1 MNFIDSEEYDIP
13 MECDDLLFQS
23 NIFNNLPTPEHSKST
38 EDLEQK
44 FKEERKQRI
53 LKKRIE
59 KKQKMKAEAIQ
70 TMSKEELRKLR
81 NRNSAQLSRDKK
93 KIVFDNLVQEN
104 KNYSILLKKKDEQIE
119 SLQIENNHLR
129 LRVRYLEE
137 NNQPINSTQSV
148 QGEEEI
154 EQISRANVITKS
166 KMMNYGLLSLLAI
179 TCILSIINNDYQYNP
194 KPIALSQLSNQRYDF
209 LAPKYSQRNQTA
221 LFSDESNFVI
231 PAHTFQN
238 QTLFYNCT
246 GKDKECQNFL
256 NIVKAENA
264 DNIYFVN
271 DETDHVPAS
280 RDHNF
285 EMGEDVY
292 LMKIKQDDEDN
303 FVIFRARCQITEN
316 NSLALQR
323 NTYEAYNNSHQ
334 Y

>member
-1 MNFIDSEEYDIP
+1 MSFIDQEEYDLP
-13 MECDDLLFQS
+13 LDCDDIFFQT
-23 NIFNNLPTPEHSKST
+23 NIFDNLQTPQHSIST

-44 FKEERKQRI
+44 FKDERKQRI

-59 KKQKMKAEAIQ
+59 KKQKMKTDIIQ

-93 KIVFDNLVQEN
+93 KIIFDNLVQEN
-104 KNYSILLKKKDEQIE
+104 KNYSNIIKKKDEQIE
-119 SLQIENNHLR
+119 SLQEENNHLR
-129 LRVRYLEE
+129 LRVQYLEE
-137 NNQPINSTQSV
+137 KNQHYKCIHCV
-148 QGEEEI
+148 QEEEGD
-154 EQISRANVITKS
+154 QISRVNVITKS

-194 KPIALSQLSNQRYDF
+194 QPISLSQLSNQRYDF

-221 LFSDESNFVI
+221 LFSEESNFAI

-271 DETDHVPAS
+271 DETDHMPAS
-280 RDHNF
+280 RIHNF

-303 FVIFRARCQITEN
+303 FLIFRARCQITEN
-316 NSLALQR
+316 NSLALER

>member
-1 MNFIDSEEYDIP
+1 MNFIDQEDYDQPLDCEDI
-13 MECDDLLFQS
+13 LFHT
-23 NIFNNLPTPEHSKST
+23 NIFDNLPTPEHSKST

-44 FKEERKQRI
+44 FKDERKQRI

-59 KKQKMKAEAIQ
+59 KKQKVKTEVVQ
-70 TMSKEELRKLR
+70 TMSKDELRKLR

-93 KIVFDNLVQEN
+93 KIIYDNLVQEN
-104 KNYSILLKKKDEQIE
+104 KDYYNVLKKKDEQIQLLNE
-119 SLQIENNHLR
+119 ENNHLR
-129 LRVRYLEE
+129 LRVQYLEE
-137 NNQPINSTQSV
+137 INQQYKCIHCV
-148 QGEEEI
+148 QDDEI
-154 EQISRANVITKS
+154 QISRINVITKS
-166 KMMNYGLLSLLAI
+166 KMMNYGLLSLLTI
-179 TCILSIINNDYQYNP
+179 TCILSIINNNQEYNP

-209 LAPKYSQRNQTA
+209 LGPKLSQRNQTS
-221 LFSDESNFVI
+221 LFSQESNFAI

-271 DETDHVPAS
+271 DDTDHTPAN
-280 RDHNF
+280 RVHNF

-303 FVIFRARCQITEN
+303 FVIFRAKCKIIEN
-316 NSLALQR
+316 NSLALER
-323 NTYEAYNNSHQ
+323 NTYEEYNNSQQ

>member
-1 MNFIDSEEYDIP
+1 MNFIDEEDYDQPLDCEDI
-13 MECDDLLFQS
+13 LFNT
-23 NIFNNLPTPEHSKST
+23 NIFDNLPTPEHSKST

-44 FKEERKQRI
+44 FKDERKQRI

-59 KKQKMKAEAIQ
+59 KKQKVKTEVVQ
-70 TMSKEELRKLR
+70 TMSKDELRKQR

-93 KIVFDNLVQEN
+93 KIIYDNLVQDN
-104 KNYSILLKKKDEQIE
+104 KDYYNVLKKKDEQIQLLNE
-119 SLQIENNHLR
+119 ENNHLR
-129 LRVRYLEE
+129 LRVQYLEE
-137 NNQPINSTQSV
+137 INQQYKCIHCV
-148 QGEEEI
+148 QDDEI
-154 EQISRANVITKS
+154 QISRINVITKS
-166 KMMNYGLLSLLAI
+166 KMMNYGLLSLLTI
-179 TCILSIINNDYQYNP
+179 TCILSIINNNQEYNP

-209 LAPKYSQRNQTA
+209 LSPKLSQRNQTS
-221 LFSDESNFVI
+221 LFSQESNFAI

-271 DETDHVPAS
+271 DDTDHTPAN
-280 RDHNF
+280 RVHNF

-303 FVIFRARCQITEN
+303 FVIFRARCQIIEN
-316 NSLALQR
+316 NSLALER
-323 NTYEAYNNSHQ
+323 NTYEEYNNSQQ